1 VKPTIVEFV
10 KDPQLLG
17 LELSDAQETLLRA
30 IYGLPL
36 SKDQEQ
42 LWRACTGRETYS
54 GEPYAEVTV
63 VAGARAGKDSR
74 IAAPIVVYEALFGGH
89 EGQLSR
95 GERGMVPL
103 VAQDSRAASI
113 AFGYVRSYLEDSPM
127 LAGRVEKVLTREI
140 ELSNG
145 ISVACFPC
153 TLRSLRGWSIPV
165 GVMDE
170 LGFYRLEGQADSDA
184 EIQTSLRRGQLSF
197 PAPKLLKISTPYL
210 KSGVLFDDFS
220 KHYGED
226 NPDILVWRASSALM
240 NPTLQGS
247 RLEQVKRLDPLRFSR
262 EYEAEFSGDL
272 TAFLPWEWVADAVVK
287 GRRELPPRNDVTY
300 YAAVDPSGG
309 GADAFTLS
317 IVHLEQA
324 EGLPLRIV
332 QDVLRGW
339 RRKGKE
345 SPDLRAVVGE
355 IAGIL
360 RSYLIGSVVGDRYAA
375 SWVSQAFAEEGIQ
388 YVASPWSKA
397 EAYLESLPVFSQ
409 GRLEILDHPQLIRE
423 LQCLER
429 RTRAGGKD
437 VIDHPRGGHDDFAN
451 VTTLAVV
458 SALSAASAPEPW
470 EEVEIGP
477 GGDPCG
483 FFTELDD
490 SYVIDEDREAGWTPV
505 SW

>member
-1 VKPTIVEFV
+1 MKPTIVEFV
-10 KDPQLLG
+10 TDPQLLG
-17 LELSDAQETLLRA
+17 LSLSDAQECLLRS

-36 SKDQEQ
+36 SGDQLE

-54 GEPYAEVTV
+54 GKPYAEVTV

-74 IAAPIVVYEALFGGH
+74 IAAPIVCYEALFGGH
-89 EGQLSR
+89 EEQLSR

-103 VAQDSRAASI
+103 VAQDSRAAGI
-113 AFGYVRSYLEDSPM
+113 AFGYVRSYLEGSPL
-127 LAGRVEKVLTREI
+127 LAGRVERVLTREI
-140 ELSNG
+140 ELTNG
-145 ISVACFPC
+145 ITVACFPC

-197 PAPKLLKISTPYL
+197 PAPRLVKISTPYL
-210 KSGVLFDDFS
+210 KSGVLWEDFS
-220 KHYGED
+220 RHFGED

-240 NPTLQGS
+240 NPTLRGS

-262 EYEAEFSGDL
+262 EYEAEFSDDL
-272 TAFLPWEWVADAVVK
+272 TAFLPFEWVDDAVQK
-287 GRRELPPRNDVTY
+287 GRRELPPRNNVTY
-300 YAAVDPSGG
+300 YGACDPSGG
-309 GADAFTLS
+309 GQDAFTVA
-317 IVHLEQA
+317 IVHLEQE
-324 EGLPLRIV
+324 EGAPPRIV

-355 IAGIL
+355 IAGLL
-360 RSYLIGSVVGDRYAA
+360 RDYLIGSVVGDRYAA
-375 SWVSQAFAEEGIQ
+375 AWVSQAFGEEGTEYI
-388 YVASPWSKA
+388 ASPWSKA
-397 EAYLESLPVFSQ
+397 QAYLEVLPVFSQ
-409 GRLEILDHPQLIRE
+409 GRLEILDHPQLVRE

-437 VIDHPRGGHDDFAN
+437 IVDHPRGGHDDYAN
-451 VTTLAVV
+451 VLALAAA
-458 SALSAASAPEPW
+458 SALSAASAPPLW
-470 EEVEIGP
+470 EEIVLPP

-483 FFTELDD
+483 FFTDNSL
-490 SYVIDEDREAGWTPV
+490 VIDEDRAAGWEPV
-505 SW
+505 RW